1 MRSLYV
7 RLAASLVGAALVG
20 ILASLGVLLLF
31 STQMKHEYDALLAG
45 GGVSLVVA
53 ELERTPQE
61 QWSKVL
67 DNARPH
73 VSHRLSIEPLGFES
87 PSFGTVL
94 PIGDSDQQLRMES
107 SVIPSPGPVLGPMF
121 AFAVTIVLVGAGF
134 VAWPFTAELS
144 RLRQAI
150 RQLGEGRLDDRADAH
165 EAGALQGLTEEL
177 NRSAA
182 QLSRL
187 FAERESLMQAVCHEL
202 GVPLSRMRFTLE
214 MLSLHI
220 SPPQR
225 GRIEALERDLDELD
239 EMNAEL
245 VSWVEA
251 GAKEPTPTLLELGPV
266 LEILVELTC
275 YETDRIDPVIDP
287 VVDVPDGL
295 EVFAEERQFQRA
307 IENLLRNATRY
318 AASTVVLA
326 ARREG
331 DRVLVEVRDDGPGI
345 PPEQREH
352 LFEPFSRIDP
362 SRSREDG
369 GLGLGLA
376 IVDRI
381 VTAHGGEVRID
392 DAPEGGASLV
402 TSWPANAPADAPAD
416 GPADAPAD
424 APAAPDSPSLSPPG
438 GSPPGRRTAKA
449 R

>member
-1 MRSLYV
+1 MTRPIYI
-7 RLAASLVGAALVG
+7 RLAASLVSAAIVG

-31 STQMKHEYDALLAG
+31 STQMKHEYDDTLRG
-45 GGVSLVVA
+45 GGVGLVIA
-53 ELERTPQE
+53 ELERTPRD
-61 QWSKVL
+61 QWPEVL
-67 DNARPH
+67 DDVRAH
-73 VSHRLSIEPLGFES
+73 ISHRLSIEPV
-87 PSFGTVL
+87 GTETQEFTVTI
-94 PIGDSDQQLRMES
+94 PIGDSGQALIMES
-107 SVIPSPGPVLGPMF
+107 SVNHSLLPILGPML

-134 VAWPFTAELS
+134 VAWPMVAEIS
-144 RLRQAI
+144 RLRLAI
-150 RQLGEGRLDDRADAH
+150 RQLGEGRLDDRTDAH

-182 QLSRL
+182 QLARM

-214 MLSLHI
+214 MLSPHVT
-220 SPPQR
+220 PQQHA
-225 GRIEALERDLDELD
+225 RIEALERDLDELD

-251 GAKEPTPTLLELGPV
+251 GAKEPTSTPLELEPV

-275 YETDRIDPVIDP
+275 YETDRIDP

-331 DRVLVEVRDDGPGI
+331 SQVIVEVRDDGPGI
-345 PPEQREH
+345 PPDQREH
-352 LFEPFSRIDP
+352 LFEPFTRVDP

-376 IVDRI
+376 IVHRI
-381 VTAHGGEVRID
+381 VTAHGGDVRID

-402 TSWPANAPADAPAD
+402 TSWPAARPTARPTT
-416 GPADAPAD
+416 GPAAEPT
-424 APAAPDSPSLSPPG
+424 APDSSAMSPAG
-438 GSPPGRRTAKA
+438 GSKPEQQTSKTQ
-449 R
+449 

>member
-1 MRSLYV
+1 MRSIYV
-7 RLAASLVGAALVG
+7 RLAASLVSAALVG
-20 ILASLGVLLLF
+20 MIASLGVLLLF
-31 STQMKHEYDALLAG
+31 STQMKSEYDAVLRG
-45 GGVSLVVA
+45 GGVGLVVA
-53 ELERTPQE
+53 ELERTPRD
-61 QWSKVL
+61 QWPEVL
-67 DNARPH
+67 EHARAH
-73 VSHRLSIEPLGFES
+73 MSHRLSIDPAEAETPEFA
-87 PSFGTVL
+87 VAI
-94 PIGDSDQQLRMES
+94 PIGDSGQQLSMES
-107 SVIPSPGPVLGPMF
+107 SATHSLLPILGPML

-134 VAWPFTAELS
+134 VAWPLAAELS

-150 RQLGEGRLDDRADAH
+150 RQLGEGRLDDRTDVS
-165 EAGALQGLTEEL
+165 ETGALQGLTEEL

-214 MLSLHI
+214 MLSPHV
-220 SPPQR
+220 PRPQH

-251 GAKEPTPTLLELGPV
+251 GAKEPTPTPLDLGPV

-275 YETDRIDPVIDP
+275 YETDRIDPV
-287 VVDVPDGL
+287 VDVADGL
-295 EVFAEERQFQRA
+295 EVLAEERQFQRA

-331 DRVLVEVRDDGPGI
+331 SRVIVEVRDDGPGI
-345 PPEQREH
+345 PPDQREH
-352 LFEPFSRIDP
+352 LFEPFTRVDP

-376 IVDRI
+376 IVHRI
-381 VTAHGGEVRID
+381 VAAHGGDVRID

-402 TSWPANAPADAPAD
+402 TSWPVD
-416 GPADAPAD
+416 GPAASDSP
-424 APAAPDSPSLSPPG
+424 PAAPPARSTV
-438 GSPPGRRTAKA
+438 TAST
-449 R
+449 